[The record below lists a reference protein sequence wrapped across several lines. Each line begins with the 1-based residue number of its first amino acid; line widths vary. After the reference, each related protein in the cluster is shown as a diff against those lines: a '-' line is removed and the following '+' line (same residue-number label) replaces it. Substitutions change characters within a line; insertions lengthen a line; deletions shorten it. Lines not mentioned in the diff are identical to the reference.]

1 MNKFKIILIG
11 FCGVFFLS
19 ACSLE
24 EPLITSV
31 TRENVFGSAQGMEA
45 YSLNFYRQLPSLN
58 DLAYMEGSSTDY
70 GVCKSSDVFY
80 TNNYSAETPTS
91 WSWSNL
97 RDVNFFIDG
106 IHSKDCNIMQ
116 EEKDHYEGLARWF
129 RAWFY
134 YDKLTTYG
142 RVPWF
147 EHCLQSTDFDEMYKN
162 RDSRDVI
169 VTHLIEDLD
178 FAAAHIRDTASIGS
192 TRISQNAAWALKSR
206 VCLFEASWRKYHHEE
221 TSRWTA
227 NALFQLAANAARQV
241 MDSGRASASLNKET
255 CTNSYPDATY
265 EKWLAQ
271 SSMSNPSLGS
281 YRSLFYSKN
290 IMPNEVILGVQ
301 ASLTDMVTGNA
312 NKYWNSTTTGSGAC
326 LSRAFIYTYLMKDGS
341 RFTDKSKYSLTEFRD
356 EFTNRDERLAQT
368 VRGPYYQIRGANWRG
383 RRPGMIE
390 GTAITGYHVIKFV
403 EDDTSKDG
411 NDGKNENS
419 LPIIRYAEVLLN
431 YAEAKA
437 ELGTL
442 TDGEWSETIGAIR
455 RRAGIEDKAGVT
467 TSKPTSVDNY
477 LKNTFYPDITDP
489 VLLEIRRERAIELVY
504 EGFRAN
510 DLNRWKEGQNFV
522 NVPWIGLHVPKL
534 NSPFKVNFYD
544 ADDQSGGAPNSFY
557 LSRESPPSAHSNKYV
572 QLLPKGSTG
581 QGLAAKPNPD
591 YSGSEAEDDRPQI
604 ITYQLSIPR
613 IWHADDRQYLHP
625 IPASII
631 RDYAKRGYTL
641 DQNPG
646 W

>member
-1 MNKFKIILIG
+1 MNKVKITLIG
-11 FCGVFFLS
+11 FLGALLFS

-24 EPLITSV
+24 EPLVTSV
-31 TRENVFGSAQGMEA
+31 TRENIFGGSQGLEA

-58 DLAYMEGSSTDY
+58 DLATMEGSSDY
-70 GVCKSSDVFY
+70 GVSKSCDVFY

-91 WSWSNL
+91 WSWSAL

-106 IHSKDCNIMQ
+106 IHSPVCTVPQ
-116 EEKDHYEGLARWF
+116 EEKDHFEGLARWF

-147 EHCLQSTDFDEMYKN
+147 DHCLQSTEVDEMYKN

-169 VTHLIEDLD
+169 ITHLIEDLD
-178 FAAAHIRDTASIGS
+178 FAAAHIRTTSSIGN
-192 TRISQNAAWALKSR
+192 TRISKNAAWALKSR
-206 VCLFEASWRKYHHEE
+206 VCLYEASWRKYHHEE
-221 TSRWTA
+221 TTLWTA
-227 NALFQLAANAARQV
+227 AALYQLAANAAAQV
-241 MDSGRASASLNKET
+241 MDDETVGLNQLT
-255 CTNSYPDATY
+255 CINSYPDATY
-265 EKWLAQ
+265 EKWLAENA
-271 SSMSNPSLGS
+271 MTNPSLGS
-281 YRSLFYSKN
+281 YRSLFYSKD
-290 IMPNEVILGVQ
+290 IMTQEVILGVQ
-301 ASLTDMVTGNA
+301 ASLTDLVTGNA
-312 NKYWNSTTTGSGAC
+312 NKYWNSSTTGSGNC

-341 RFTDKSKYSLTEFRD
+341 RFTDKNQYSLTAFRD

-368 VRGPYYQIRGANWRG
+368 VRGPYYQIRGLNWRG

-403 EDDTSKDG
+403 EDDHDKDG

-419 LPIIRYAEVLLN
+419 LPVIRYAEVLLN

-455 RRAGIEDKAGVT
+455 RRAGIQEKAGVT
-467 TSKPTSVDNY
+467 SSKPTTVDNY
-477 LKNTFYPDITDP
+477 LKTTFYPDITDP
-489 VLLEIRRERAIELVY
+489 VILEIRRERAIELVY
-504 EGFRAN
+504 EGFRID
-510 DLNRWKEGQNFV
+510 DLNRWKEGENFER
-522 NVPWIGLHVPKL
+522 VPWIGLHVPKL
-534 NSPFKVNFYD
+534 NEAFKVNFYD
-544 ADDQSGGAPNSFY
+544 ADDASGGAPKSFY
-557 LSRESPPSAHSNKYV
+557 LSRTDPPSAHSNKFV
-572 QLLPKGSTG
+572 RILPKNSTATE
-581 QGLAAKPNPD
+581 QGLVAAPNPD

-613 IWHADDRQYLHP
+613 KWHADDRQYLHP

-631 RDYAKRGYTL
+631 RDYANRGYKL

>member
-1 MNKFKIILIG
+1 MNKVKIILIG
-11 FCGVFFLS
+11 LFFLP

-24 EPLITSV
+24 EPLVTSV
-31 TRENVFGSAQGMEA
+31 TRENVFGSEQGLEA
-45 YSLNFYRQLPSLN
+45 YSLNFYQQLPSLN
-58 DLAYMEGSSTDY
+58 DLASMEGSSTDY
-70 GVCKSSDVFY
+70 GVCKSSDAFY

-91 WSWSNL
+91 WSWSAL

-106 IHSKDCNIMQ
+106 IHSPYCTVSQ
-116 EEKDHYEGLARWF
+116 EVKDHYEGIARWF

-162 RDSRDVI
+162 RDSRDEI

-178 FAAAHIRDTASIGS
+178 FAAGHIQTLSSIS
-192 TRISQNAAWALKSR
+192 NTRISKNAAWALKSR
-206 VCLFEASWRKYHHEE
+206 VCLFEAAWRKYHNEG
-221 TSRWTA
+221 TVRWTA
-227 NALFQLAANAARQV
+227 NALYELAYRAADQV
-241 MDSGRASASLNKET
+241 MKSGKASLNTVT
-255 CTNSYPDATY
+255 CANSYPDATY
-265 EKWLAQ
+265 EKWLADNA
-271 SSMSNPSLGS
+271 MTNPSLGS
-281 YRSLFYSKN
+281 YRSLFYSKDV
-290 IMPNEVILGVQ
+290 MTNEVILGVQ
-301 ASLTDMVTGNA
+301 ASLTDLVTGNA

-326 LSRAFIYTYLMKDGS
+326 LSRAFIYTYLLKDGS
-341 RFTDKSKYSLTEFRD
+341 RFTDKSKYSLTEFRN

-368 VRGPYYQIRGANWRG
+368 VRGPYYQIRGTNWKG

-403 EDDTSKDG
+403 EDDVDKNG

-467 TSKPTSVDNY
+467 TSKPTSIDNY
-477 LKNTFYPDITDP
+477 LKDTFYPDVTDP

-510 DLNRWKEGQNFV
+510 DLNRWKEGENFV
-522 NVPWIGLHVPKL
+522 RVPWIGLHVPKL

-544 ADDQSGGAPNSFY
+544 ADDASGGAPKSFY
-557 LSRESPPSAHSNKYV
+557 LSRTDPPSAHSNKFV
-572 QLLPKGSTG
+572 RILPKNSTATE
-581 QGLAAKPNPD
+581 QGLVAAPNPD

-613 IWHADDRQYLHP
+613 KWHADDRQYLRP

-631 RDYAKRGYTL
+631 RDYANRGYTL